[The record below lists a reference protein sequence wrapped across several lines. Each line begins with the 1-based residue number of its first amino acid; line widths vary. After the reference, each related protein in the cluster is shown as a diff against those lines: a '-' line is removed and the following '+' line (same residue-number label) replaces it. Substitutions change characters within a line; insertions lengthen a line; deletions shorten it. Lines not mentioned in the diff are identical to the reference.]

1 MTIFTGYEV
10 SAGTFKTEK
19 GETIDYDNRK
29 LHFLTDDGM
38 PDGSAGLLVSSPVKI
53 KTSALA
59 EALGCDVYHVDGIL
73 QRCIFSQVD
82 FKVSIVNGT
91 PLVTGFKVVG
101 DGVKA
106 INGMYGKAEKS

>member
-10 SAGTFKTEK
+10 SAGKFKTEK
-19 GETIDYDNRK
+19 GDVIDYDNRK
-29 LHFLTDDGM
+29 LHFLTDDSS
-38 PDGSAGLLVSSPVKI
+38 SAFGFLVSSPVKI

-106 INGMYGKAEKS
+106 INNMFGKTEKS

>member
-10 SAGTFKTEK
+10 SAGTFTTDK
-19 GETIDYDNRK
+19 GEKIDYDNRK
-29 LHFLTDDGM
+29 LHFLTNESM

-59 EALGCDVYHVDGIL
+59 DCLGCDVFHVDGML

-106 INGMYGKAEKS
+106 INGMYGKADKS